1 MTLPWEAA
9 NLTGLSREREPLEE
23 LDPVTLEVLW
33 NAFKAIADMMGIS
46 IWRTA
51 YSTIVRDARDA
62 SAGLCDREGRLV
74 AQADLIPALSGIMH
88 LSLKYILLNDIPLD
102 QIDDGD
108 VLIMNHPYHAGTHTS
123 DILLYSP
130 IFVEAEI
137 IGFAVSI
144 AHHID
149 LGSKQATG
157 ITRAT
162 DLQQEGLLIRP
173 MKLYER
179 GVLNSTLWGLIEDN
193 SRYPKEVLGD
203 LRAQIAANNLGVR
216 ELLLLV
222 DKYGTDVVLRAMS
235 GVIEYGERLV
245 RVQIDQI
252 PDGVYEAEA
261 HLDDDGI
268 DRGQPVKIKVKA
280 IVDGSDITY
289 DFTGSDSQRRGNIN
303 SPPAAIMT
311 ALGYVTKSI
320 SDTMLPENE
329 GTFLPIT
336 PIFPEGSIVN
346 PIEPAPVLMRHEL
359 VQRTA
364 DTLVKALAGAVPEK
378 VCAGSAGNTCSFTIV
393 SGDGIY
399 YANLGGGTGGTSKH
413 DGMSAIQVHLSKCM
427 GVPVEDVE
435 LTSGTFIE
443 SFSLLRD
450 SGGPGRWR
458 GGLGA
463 RLDVRVTSDEAVLS
477 ISSDAETTPPFG
489 LFGGMPGMPGRKYIH
504 TGTSAEE
511 RLYAKTTDLRLPK
524 GSVVSFLTPGGGGY
538 GDPLERDPELVAN
551 DELDGYISSDSV
563 FHDYGVVITDNGQVS
578 KEATDQRRIELRT
591 NRPELPVALSRLLG
605 DESRQ
610 LGDP

>member
-179 GVLNSTLWGLIEDN
+179 GVLNSTLWGIIEDN
-193 SRYPKEVLGD
+193 SRYPKDVLGD
-203 LRAQIAANNLGVR
+203 LRAQIAANNLGAR
-216 ELLLLV
+216 EVLSLV
-222 DKYGTDVVLRAMS
+222 DKYGTDVVRRAMS

-280 IVDGSDITY
+280 IVEGSDITY

-329 GTFLPIT
+329 GSFLPIT

-393 SGDGIY
+393 SEDGIY

-413 DGMSAIQVHLSKCM
+413 DGMSAVQVHLSKCM

-458 GGLGA
+458 GGLGV
-463 RLDVRVTSDEAVLS
+463 RLDVRITSDESVLS
-477 ISSDAETTPPFG
+477 ISSDAETTLPFG

-511 RLYAKTTDLRLPK
+511 RLYPKTTDLRLSK
-524 GSVVSFLTPGGGGY
+524 GSVISFLTPGGGGY

-551 DELDGYISSDSV
+551 DELDGYVSSDSAL
-563 FHDYGVVITDNGQVS
+563 HDYGVVITDNGQVS

-610 LGDP
+610 MGDH